1 VLTNENPQY
10 LLQKSTVLL
19 TIVVFAFYMSYD
31 LGLLNLIFESDKSK
45 ISIVILFI
53 YTAATVHWFFLVWRL
68 DDEHKG
74 DGKVS
79 DFINASNSKTELERQ
94 SLLRILEDEL
104 SNRHA
109 LGHMT
114 SDILLK
120 LGLTGTVVGFILMLL
135 PIGDMTDFDPE
146 KIQPLLSAMSGG
158 MAVALYTTL
167 SGLVTSTILKFQYFL
182 LDASLSKLINQL
194 TAKNS
199 IKST

>member
-10 LLQKSTVLL
+10 LLQKSIVLL
-19 TIVVFAFYMSYD
+19 TVIVFAFYLLFD
-31 LGLLNLIFESDKSK
+31 LGLLSLIFESDKSK
-45 ISIVILFI
+45 ISILILFI
-53 YTAATVHWFFLVWRL
+53 YTAATLHWLFLAWRL
-68 DDEHKG
+68 DGEQKG

-79 DFINASNSKTELERQ
+79 DFINVSNSKTELERQ
-94 SLLRILEDEL
+94 NLLSILGDEL

-135 PIGDMTDFDPE
+135 PIGDMKDFDPQ
-146 KIQPLLSAMSGG
+146 KIQPLLSSMSGG

-182 LDASLSKLINQL
+182 LDASLSKLINRL
-194 TAKNS
+194 TTKDFN
-199 IKST
+199 

>member
-1 VLTNENPQY
+1 MLTNENPQY
-10 LLQKSTVLL
+10 LLQKSIVLL
-19 TIVVFAFYMSYD
+19 TLIVFGFYLLFD

-45 ISIVILFI
+45 ISILILFI
-53 YTAATVHWFFLVWRL
+53 YTAATLHWLFLAWKL
-68 DDEHKG
+68 DGEQKG
-74 DGKVS
+74 DGKVL
-79 DFINASNSKTELERQ
+79 DFINVSNSKTELERQ
-94 SLLRILEDEL
+94 NLLSILGDEL

-135 PIGDMTDFDPE
+135 PIGDMKDFDPQ
-146 KIQPLLSAMSGG
+146 KIQPLLSSMSGG

-194 TAKNS
+194 TTKDFN
-199 IKST
+199 

>member
-1 VLTNENPQY
+1 MLTNENPQY
-10 LLQKSTVLL
+10 LLQKSIVLF
-19 TIVVFAFYMSYD
+19 TIIVFAFYLLFD

-45 ISIVILFI
+45 ISILILFI
-53 YTAATVHWFFLVWRL
+53 YTAATIHWLFLAWRL
-68 DDEHKG
+68 DGEQKG
-74 DGKVS
+74 GGNVS
-79 DFINASNSKTELERQ
+79 DFINVSNSKTELERQ
-94 SLLRILEDEL
+94 NLLSILGDEL

-135 PIGDMTDFDPE
+135 PIGDMKDFDPQ
-146 KIQPLLSAMSGG
+146 KIQPLLSSMSGG

-194 TAKNS
+194 TTKDVN
-199 IKST
+199 

>member
-1 VLTNENPQY
+1 MLTNENPQY
-10 LLQKSTVLL
+10 LLQKSIVLL
-19 TIVVFAFYMSYD
+19 TVIVFAFYLLFD

-45 ISIVILFI
+45 ISILILFI
-53 YTAATVHWFFLVWRL
+53 YTAATLHWLFLAWRL
-68 DDEHKG
+68 DGEQKG

-79 DFINASNSKTELERQ
+79 DFINVSNSKTELERQ
-94 SLLRILEDEL
+94 SLLSILGDEL

-135 PIGDMTDFDPE
+135 PIGDMKDFDPQ
-146 KIQPLLSAMSGG
+146 KIQPLLSSMSGG

-167 SGLVTSTILKFQYFL
+167 SGLVTSTVLKFQYFL
-182 LDASLSKLINQL
+182 LDASLSKLINRI
-194 TAKNS
+194 TTKDFN
-199 IKST
+199 

>member
-1 VLTNENPQY
+1 MLTNENPQY
-10 LLQKSTVLL
+10 LLQKSIVLL
-19 TIVVFAFYMSYD
+19 TVIVFAFYLLFD

-45 ISIVILFI
+45 ISILILFI
-53 YTAATVHWFFLVWRL
+53 YTVATLHWLFLAWRL
-68 DDEHKG
+68 DGEQKG
-74 DGKVS
+74 DGKVL
-79 DFINASNSKTELERQ
+79 DFINVSNSKTELERQ
-94 SLLRILEDEL
+94 NLLSILGDEL

-135 PIGDMTDFDPE
+135 PIGDMKDFDPQ
-146 KIQPLLSAMSGG
+146 KIQPLLSSMSGG

-182 LDASLSKLINQL
+182 LDASLSKLINRL
-194 TAKNS
+194 TTKDFN
-199 IKST
+199 

>member
-1 VLTNENPQY
+1 MLTNENPQY
-10 LLQKSTVLL
+10 LLQKSIVLL
-19 TIVVFAFYMSYD
+19 TVIVFAFYLLFD

-45 ISIVILFI
+45 ISILILFI
-53 YTAATVHWFFLVWRL
+53 YTAATLHWLFLAWRL
-68 DDEHKG
+68 DGEQKG

-79 DFINASNSKTELERQ
+79 DFINVSNSKTELERQ
-94 SLLRILEDEL
+94 NFLSILGDEL

-135 PIGDMTDFDPE
+135 PIGDMKDFDPQ
-146 KIQPLLSAMSGG
+146 KIQPLLSSMSGG

-182 LDASLSKLINQL
+182 LDASLSKLINRL
-194 TAKNS
+194 TTKDFN
-199 IKST
+199 

>member
-1 VLTNENPQY
+1 MLTNENPQY

-19 TIVVFAFYMSYD
+19 TIIVFAFYMSYD

-79 DFINASNSKTELERQ
+79 DFIKVSNSKTELERQ
-94 SLLRILEDEL
+94 NLLSILGDEL

-135 PIGDMTDFDPE
+135 PIGDMKDFDPQ
-146 KIQPLLSAMSGG
+146 KIQPLLSSMSGG

-182 LDASLSKLINQL
+182 LDASLSKLINWL
-194 TAKNS
+194 NTKDF
-199 IKST
+199 K

>member
-1 VLTNENPQY
+1 MLTNENPQY
-10 LLQKSTVLL
+10 LLQKSIVLL
-19 TIVVFAFYMSYD
+19 TVIVFAFYLLFD

-45 ISIVILFI
+45 ISILILFI
-53 YTAATVHWFFLVWRL
+53 YTAATLHWLFLAWRL
-68 DDEHKG
+68 DGEQKG

-79 DFINASNSKTELERQ
+79 DFINVSNSKTELERQ
-94 SLLRILEDEL
+94 NLLSILGDEL

-114 SDILLK
+114 SDVLLK

-135 PIGDMTDFDPE
+135 PIGDMKDFDPQ
-146 KIQPLLSAMSGG
+146 KIQPLLSSMSAG

-182 LDASLSKLINQL
+182 LDASLSKLINRL
-194 TAKNS
+194 TTKDFN
-199 IKST
+199 

>member
-1 VLTNENPQY
+1 MLTNENPQY
-10 LLQKSTVLL
+10 LLQKSIVLL
-19 TIVVFAFYMSYD
+19 TVIVFAFYLLFD
-31 LGLLNLIFESDKSK
+31 LGLLSLIFESDKSK
-45 ISIVILFI
+45 ISILILFI
-53 YTAATVHWFFLVWRL
+53 YTAATLHWLFLAWRL
-68 DDEHKG
+68 DGEQKG

-79 DFINASNSKTELERQ
+79 DFINVSNSKTELERQ
-94 SLLRILEDEL
+94 NLLSILGDEL

-135 PIGDMTDFDPE
+135 PIGDMKDFDPQ
-146 KIQPLLSAMSGG
+146 KIQPLLSSMSGG

-182 LDASLSKLINQL
+182 LDASLSKLINRL
-194 TAKNS
+194 NTKDFN
-199 IKST
+199 

>member
-1 VLTNENPQY
+1 MLTNENPQY
-10 LLQKSTVLL
+10 LLQKSIVLF
-19 TIVVFAFYMSYD
+19 TIIVFAFYLLFD

-45 ISIVILFI
+45 ISILILFI
-53 YTAATVHWFFLVWRL
+53 YTAATLHWFFLAWRL
-68 DDEHKG
+68 DGEQKG

-79 DFINASNSKTELERQ
+79 DFINGSNSKTELERQ
-94 SLLRILEDEL
+94 NLLSILGDEL

-135 PIGDMTDFDPE
+135 PIGDMKDFDPQ
-146 KIQPLLSAMSGG
+146 KIQPLLSSMSGG

-182 LDASLSKLINQL
+182 LDASLSKLINRL
-194 TAKNS
+194 TTRDFN
-199 IKST
+199 

>member
-1 VLTNENPQY
+1 MLTNENPQY
-10 LLQKSTVLL
+10 LLQKSIVLL
-19 TIVVFAFYMSYD
+19 TVIVFAFYLLFD
-31 LGLLNLIFESDKSK
+31 LGLLSLIFESDKSK
-45 ISIVILFI
+45 ISILILFI
-53 YTAATVHWFFLVWRL
+53 YTAATLHWLFLAWRL
-68 DDEHKG
+68 DGEQKG

-79 DFINASNSKTELERQ
+79 DFINVSNSKTELERQ
-94 SLLRILEDEL
+94 NLLSILGDEL

-135 PIGDMTDFDPE
+135 PIGDMKDFDPQ
-146 KIQPLLSAMSGG
+146 KIQPLLSSMSGG

-182 LDASLSKLINQL
+182 LDASLSKLINRL
-194 TAKNS
+194 TTKDFN
-199 IKST
+199 

>member
-1 VLTNENPQY
+1 
-10 LLQKSTVLL
+10 
-19 TIVVFAFYMSYD
+19 
-31 LGLLNLIFESDKSK
+31 LIFESDKSK
-45 ISIVILFI
+45 ISILILFI
-53 YTAATVHWFFLVWRL
+53 YTAATLHWLFLAWRL
-68 DDEHKG
+68 DGEQKG

-79 DFINASNSKTELERQ
+79 DFINVSNSKTELERQ
-94 SLLRILEDEL
+94 NLLSILGDEL

-135 PIGDMTDFDPE
+135 PIGDMKDFDPQ
-146 KIQPLLSAMSGG
+146 KIQPLLSSMSGG

-182 LDASLSKLINQL
+182 LDASLSKLINRL
-194 TAKNS
+194 TTKDFN
-199 IKST
+199 

>member
-1 VLTNENPQY
+1 MLTNENPQY
-10 LLQKSTVLL
+10 LLQKSIVLL
-19 TIVVFAFYMSYD
+19 TVIVFAFYLLFD

-45 ISIVILFI
+45 ISILILLI
-53 YTAATVHWFFLVWRL
+53 YTAATLHWLFLAWRL
-68 DDEHKG
+68 DGEQKG

-79 DFINASNSKTELERQ
+79 DFINVSNSKTELERQ
-94 SLLRILEDEL
+94 NLLSILGDEL

-135 PIGDMTDFDPE
+135 PIGDMKDFDPQ
-146 KIQPLLSAMSGG
+146 KIQPLLSSMSGG

-182 LDASLSKLINQL
+182 LDASLSKLINRL
-194 TAKNS
+194 TTKDFN
-199 IKST
+199 

>member
-1 VLTNENPQY
+1 MLTNENPQY
-10 LLQKSTVLL
+10 LLQKSIVLL
-19 TIVVFAFYMSYD
+19 TVIVFAFYLLFD

-45 ISIVILFI
+45 ISILILFI
-53 YTAATVHWFFLVWRL
+53 YIAATLHWLFLAWRL
-68 DDEHKG
+68 DGEQKG

-79 DFINASNSKTELERQ
+79 DFINVSNSKTELERQ
-94 SLLRILEDEL
+94 NLLSILGDEL

-135 PIGDMTDFDPE
+135 PIGDMKDFDPQ
-146 KIQPLLSAMSGG
+146 KIQPLLSSMSGG

-182 LDASLSKLINQL
+182 LDASLSKLINRL
-194 TAKNS
+194 TTKNFN
-199 IKST
+199 

>member
-1 VLTNENPQY
+1 MLTNENPQY
-10 LLQKSTVLL
+10 LLQKSIVLL
-19 TIVVFAFYMSYD
+19 TVIVFGFYLLFD

-45 ISIVILFI
+45 ISILILFI
-53 YTAATVHWFFLVWRL
+53 YTAATLHWLFLAWQL
-68 DDEHKG
+68 DGEQKS

-79 DFINASNSKTELERQ
+79 DFLNASNSKTELERQ
-94 SLLRILEDEL
+94 NLLNILGDQL

-135 PIGDMTDFDPE
+135 PIGDMKDFDPQ
-146 KIQPLLSAMSGG
+146 KIQPLLSSMSGG

-182 LDASLSKLINQL
+182 LDASISKLINQL
-194 TAKNS
+194 TTKDFN
-199 IKST
+199 